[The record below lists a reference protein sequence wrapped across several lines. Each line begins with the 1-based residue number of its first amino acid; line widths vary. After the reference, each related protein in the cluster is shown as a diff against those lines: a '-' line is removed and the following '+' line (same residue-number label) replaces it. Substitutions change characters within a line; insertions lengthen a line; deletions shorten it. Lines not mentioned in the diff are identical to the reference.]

1 MAQKEAKVEGV
12 IYALPEEIALNIL
25 ERNKKI
31 FVKYLPHEPTRKT
44 EVRLEKGKKLYIYAS
59 GLNKSVI
66 GEVKIKNVEYLSM
79 NEILNKH
86 KKNLM
91 ISESELRLYAEG
103 REQKKAQVLE
113 LENPVLY
120 PMEMKVSV
128 PITMQGTYVTNKNK
142 KVIFGKKNERAN
154 KT

>member
-1 MAQKEAKVEGV
+1 MVKSNDKIEGV
-12 IYALPEEIALNIL
+12 IYALPEEIAMNIL

-66 GEVKIKNVEYLSM
+66 GEAKIRKIEYLDLYG
-79 NEILNKH
+79 ILKKY

-91 ISESELRLYAEG
+91 ISESELILYAEG
-103 REQKKAQVLE
+103 RELKKAQVLE

-120 PMEMKVSV
+120 PTEIKVSV
-128 PITMQGTYVTNKNK
+128 PITMQGTYITNKNK
-142 KVIFGKKNERAN
+142 KIIFGKN
-154 KT
+154 KIR